1 MAAGSDRRRA
11 DYSPNNRG
19 FAMADCIRGPWRSRE
34 PARFAALASRQLTTI
49 RPPHIS
55 RSALAVCHWPGVIH
69 VEFARKVPHSGVPEA
84 NPAEAAW

>member
-1 MAAGSDRRRA
+1 MAAGSGRRRA

-55 RSALAVCHWPGVIH
+55 RSALAVRHWPAWFTSNLPEKCRIP
-69 VEFARKVPHSGVPEA
+69 ECRKQIRPRRR
-84 NPAEAAW
+84 

>member
-19 FAMADCIRGPWRSRE
+19 FAMALYPRDLTSPW
-34 PARFAALASRQLTTI
+34 ARRIAGLASRQLTTI

-55 RSALAVCHWPGVIH
+55 RSALAVCHWPAWFTSNLPEKCRIP
-69 VEFARKVPHSGVPEA
+69 ECRKQIRPRRR
-84 NPAEAAW
+84 